1 MVTTDEIE
9 ELIVKLHK
17 EHKTTREIAKVVH
30 KNFSYVGAVLK
41 KRFPEEYAD
50 DNAISKEIQ
59 ALKLFSLG
67 KTATQVAIELNEI
80 PDHVEEYFVNY
91 WRLERMQSLCKIYR
105 INKKALPNLLRLY
118 KLLEK
123 KNISPSM
130 YKQVIGLVA
139 REILRKEKHES
150 ADYIYTLDEL
160 ESELERASRR
170 DDYT

>member
-105 INKKALPNLLRLY
+105 INKKALQ
-118 KLLEK
+118 
-123 KNISPSM
+123 IC
-130 YKQVIGLVA
+130 
-139 REILRKEKHES
+139 S
-150 ADYIYTLDEL
+150 ACTNY
-160 ESELERASRR
+160 
-170 DDYT
+170 